1 MPLVI
6 LEKVQR
12 IYSSGETAV
21 TALEDINLT
30 INQGEFV
37 ALWGPSGSG
46 KSTLCNL
53 IGAIDQPTCGKVFLN
68 GQDIELMSDDRQSEH
83 RNHSVGFIFQD
94 FNLIPVLSSLGNVM
108 LPLILRE
115 EKESRCREKAMEMLE
130 AVGLDQEAK
139 RLPDKLSG
147 GQQQRVAIAR
157 ALVTNPPLVVA
168 DEPTANLDSENAARI
183 ITLMQKLNLSLGT
196 TFVFSTHNQALLHRV
211 TRKIQLHDG
220 HIIHDIKTI
229 QRPGT

>member
-6 LEKVQR
+6 LENVQR
-12 IYSSGETAV
+12 LYSLGETTI

-30 INQGEFV
+30 IRREEFI

-53 IGAIDQPTCGKVFLN
+53 IGALDQPTRGKVFLN
-68 GQDIELMSDDRQSEH
+68 GRDIELMSDDRQSEH
-83 RNHSVGFIFQD
+83 RNRSVGFIFQD
-94 FNLIPVLSSLGNVM
+94 FNLIPVLTSLENVM
-108 LPLILRE
+108 LPLILRGERE
-115 EKESRCREKAMEMLE
+115 ERCREKALE
-130 AVGLDQEAK
+130 ILTAVGLAPEAK

-183 ITLMQKLNLSLGT
+183 INLMRKLNQSLGT
-196 TFVFSTHNQALLHRV
+196 AFIFSTHDQKLLLQVKR
-211 TRKIQLHDG
+211 RIQLHDG
-220 HIIHDIKTI
+220 HIIEDISDV
-229 QRPGT
+229 